1 MTKVKICGLKRGADV
16 EFANALLPEYVGF
29 VFASSSRQVTADQAQ
44 KLRLQLDLR
53 IKTVGVFVK
62 EDIDFIKHLEI
73 KQVIDLVQLH
83 GDESPAYCSEL
94 QKRIKLPIIK
104 VLRVKNAESLR
115 DAADYAC
122 DYLLLDTYLKE
133 TYGGSGQR
141 FDANILRDIDL
152 PKPYFIAGGLDAGNV
167 RSVLQLDPYAVD
179 VSGGVEMDG
188 VKDFEKM
195 QAFIAQVKGSNKND

>member
-62 EDIDFIKHLEI
+62 EDIDFIKHLEM

-104 VLRVKNAESLR
+104 VLRVKNAESLI
-115 DAADYAC
+115 DAAEYDC
-122 DYLLLDTYLKE
+122 DYLLLDTYIKE

-141 FDANILRDIDL
+141 FDVNILRDIDL

-167 RSVLQLDPYAVD
+167 RSVLQLNPYAVD